1 LWLDGRELTGLP
13 LLRRKEILR
22 SIIPEEGIVRVSEI
36 FDDPVKDFFE
46 AARRMNLEGIVVK
59 NAQSEYYPGAR
70 SREWLKLKAAKRQ
83 EVVIGGYTINE
94 NSGKRFSSV
103 LVGVYENGALH

>member
-1 LWLDGRELTGLP
+1 
-13 LLRRKEILR
+13 
-22 SIIPEEGIVRVSEI
+22 EI

-83 EVVIGGYTINE
+83 EAVIGGYTINE
-94 NSGKRFSSV
+94 NSGKRFSSL
-103 LVGVYENGALH
+103 LVGVYENGALQYVGKVGTGFNQKTQAELMKIFKPLQT